1 MKKALNKVFKKGNIE
16 SVLVGLGVLLI
27 IEYLI
32 FPGLTAPDTFTNIV
46 SSLGAI
52 VLGLF
57 VYYYIVPEKPIE
69 ELKPGET
76 ELDYIPE
83 EEVVK
88 KKSTKKKTTKSEFP
102 LPPHHRKKS
111 EPLKPKKK

>member
-16 SVLVGLGVLLI
+16 SILVGLGVILI

-32 FPGLTAPDTFTNIV
+32 FPGLTAPDTFANIA
-46 SSLGAI
+46 STLGAV

-57 VYYYIVPEKPIE
+57 VYYYILPDKSTE
-69 ELKPGET
+69 ELTPGET
-76 ELDYIPE
+76 ELDYLPK

-88 KKSTKKKTTKSEFP
+88 KKRTTKKKPE
-102 LPPHHRKKS
+102 PHVVHPKVNKT
-111 EPLKPKKK
+111 KKK